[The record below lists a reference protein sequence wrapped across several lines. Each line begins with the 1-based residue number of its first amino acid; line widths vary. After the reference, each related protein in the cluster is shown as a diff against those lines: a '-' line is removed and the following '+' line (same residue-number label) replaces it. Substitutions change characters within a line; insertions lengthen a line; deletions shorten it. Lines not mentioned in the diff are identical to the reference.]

1 MKILSNKYISVQ
13 QVDKN
18 KYLTWTSTIYI
29 LFLPKVVFELTDNGG
44 IKNYKVKRFWLSV
57 LLNLVFV
64 SIIWFIFLYIEKLS
78 LKNTVDSFL
87 PFLLGYFILLVIV
100 NYITI
105 KKIKREVKKQVQE

>member
-1 MKILSNKYISVQ
+1 MKILSSKYISVQ

-29 LFLPKVVFELTDNGG
+29 LFLPKVVFELTDNGV

-57 LLNLVFV
+57 LLNLIFV
-64 SIIWFIFLYIEKLS
+64 AIIWFIYLYIEKLS
-78 LKNTVDSFL
+78 FKNTIDSFL
-87 PFLLGYFILLVIV
+87 PLLLGYFILLIIV

-105 KKIKREVKKQVQE
+105 RTIKREVKKQVEE